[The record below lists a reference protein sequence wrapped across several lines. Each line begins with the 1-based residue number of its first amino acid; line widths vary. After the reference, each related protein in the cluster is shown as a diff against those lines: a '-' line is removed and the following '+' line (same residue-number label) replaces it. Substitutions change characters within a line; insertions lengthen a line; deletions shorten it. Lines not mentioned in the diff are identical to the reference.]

1 MQVREPVEIDFEVY
15 GGIPCLRADAAADD
29 SCESFLCVMP
39 GKVLADIY
47 DQYGSRI
54 LEGNVRSFLST
65 KCSVNKKIQ
74 ATILNK
80 PEKFFAFN
88 NGIAATATQIELEPS
103 ANGLRLTAAVDFQII
118 NGGQTTALLSNT
130 RFKNKNNL
138 EKIFVQMKLTK
149 IGEMATDKQEE
160 LIEEISRSS
169 NSQNKV
175 SDADF
180 FSTHPF
186 HVEMEKISR
195 RLFAPPQRGVQY
207 QTRWFYERARGQHVQ
222 EQMKM
227 TPAKKKSFL
236 LENPKRQVMTKT
248 DFAKYRMSWLEQPNI
263 VSKGAQANFAKFAEE
278 ISAVWER
285 DKAQFNEHYF
295 KETVALA
302 IMFHAVEKIID
313 AQPWYNSYRANI
325 VTYSLAIF
333 HHAIKKKF
341 PADELDLLAIWKAQ
355 QMPDAFTDI
364 FKTITREVNDFIT
377 DSRRPITNV
386 TQWCKQEQCW
396 KNMKASLRVE
406 LPEDFSR
413 CLADKNSLK
422 AIKKD
427 AAEIQTTSLEVDAQ
441 AKVLSFSG
449 ETWRQIFSDASA
461 RKLIANIQEQ
471 SALKTAMKI
480 PQRIPQ
486 PFQCEYL
493 LRLLERLEENGLT
506 YEKNE
511 PSD

>member
-1 MQVREPVEIDFEVY
+1 MTVDEFRADLEAEIRNDALSFGHGTQATFAEKITSMMRQAEYLNGEYQEAFYVGKHKSRNLRVDGYLQDAADNSIILFTVYYTDSGEKTIKTLAEKHFKLLEMFADAVLTTKLEMQEVECQIWDIERIFAVYNSMQVREPVEIDFTIY

-88 NGIAATATQIELEPS
+88 NGIAATATQIELEHS
-103 ANGLRLTAAVDFQII
+103 ANGLRLTSAVDFQII

-138 EKIFVQMKLTK
+138 
-149 IGEMATDKQEE
+149 
-160 LIEEISRSS
+160 
-169 NSQNKV
+169 
-175 SDADF
+175 
-180 FSTHPF
+180 
-186 HVEMEKISR
+186 EKISR

-236 LENPKRQVMTKT
+236 RENPKRQVMTKT
-248 DFAKYRMSWLEQPNI
+248 DFAKYRMSWQEQPNI

-285 DKAQFNEHYF
+285 DK
-295 KETVALA
+295 
-302 IMFHAVEKIID
+302 
-313 AQPWYNSYRANI
+313 
-325 VTYSLAIF
+325 
-333 HHAIKKKF
+333 
-341 PADELDLLAIWKAQ
+341 
-355 QMPDAFTDI
+355 
-364 FKTITREVNDFIT
+364 
-377 DSRRPITNV
+377 
-386 TQWCKQEQCW
+386 EQCW
-396 KNMKASLRVE
+396 TNMKASLRVE
-406 LPEDFSR
+406 LPENFSR
-413 CLADKNSLK
+413 C
-422 AIKKD
+422 
-427 AAEIQTTSLEVDAQ
+427 
-441 AKVLSFSG
+441 
-449 ETWRQIFSDASA
+449 SDD
-461 RKLIANIQEQ
+461 
-471 SALKTAMKI
+471 
-480 PQRIPQ
+480 
-486 PFQCEYL
+486 
-493 LRLLERLEENGLT
+493 
-506 YEKNE
+506 E
-511 PSD
+511 P